1 MKNFIKSITDYIRR
15 KPLLVKPVV
24 RHSLIA
30 IPDQDIID
38 CEIETPQF
46 KDGKIYKMYKQQ
58 GKFYKSNM
66 KFVHNTLLTGHDV
79 QFHNIEDFQKAL
91 RRVL

>member
-1 MKNFIKSITDYIRR
+1 MMNLIRKIYDKLRR
-15 KPLLVKPVV
+15 KHLFVKPVIM
-24 RHSLIA
+24 HSLIA
-30 IPDQDIID
+30 VPDQDIIY

-66 KFVHNTLLTGHDV
+66 KFVHNPLQTGHDV